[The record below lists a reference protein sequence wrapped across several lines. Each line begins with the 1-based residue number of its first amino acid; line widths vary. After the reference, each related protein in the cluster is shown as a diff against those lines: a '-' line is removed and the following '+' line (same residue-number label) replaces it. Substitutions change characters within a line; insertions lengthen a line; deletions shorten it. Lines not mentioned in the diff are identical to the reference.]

1 MAERRGLIRVFSM
14 IFPMLASV
22 GRGEYVYYDHQTTS
36 RLGDREKFGF
46 NLRREKL
53 RAIKNRRRTGR
64 R

>member
-1 MAERRGLIRVFSM
+1 MSERRGLIRLLSM
-14 IFPMLASV
+14 IFPMLAGA
-22 GRGEYVYYDHQTTS
+22 GREEHVYYDHQTTS

-64 R
+64 N